1 MSNPFHTHIREDIR
15 FLGKLLGDTLKEQEG
30 LATYQLIEKIRQLS
44 VAYRNRDDGR
54 AGMELDR
61 RLGLLSPEQ
70 TVSVIRAFS
79 YFSHLANLAEDQ
91 ARLAQEE
98 DDAQGMRL
106 LTTKH
111 SKRSDLQ
118 SSGQITETFLA
129 LRNEGLRGKKLR
141 DSLKD
146 CRVWTVL
153 TAHPTEVQRKSV
165 MDTERRIAR
174 LLGERHFLRRSQASM
189 NRLAENEQDL
199 RAEMALLW
207 QTRMLRTE
215 KLSVRD
221 EIENALSFYNITFLR
236 ELPKLHK
243 KIEQV
248 SGLNELPPLIQMGN
262 WIGGD
267 RDGNPNVTADTL
279 IRTVTRH
286 AETVLR
292 HYLDEVQQLKAELS
306 VSELLRGTTK
316 GLRRLAERAQDP
328 SQHRADEPYRRA
340 LIGIYARLAATLQ
353 RLTGK
358 QALGHAVKPADPYLD
373 SQDFINDL
381 EVIQEALASHQGER
395 LSPMRLEPLIRA
407 ARTFGFHL
415 ASHDLRQSSDIHEAC
430 IHELLVNAKV
440 HANYLGLPEARR
452 QEILL
457 QCLNEPRPLR
467 IPRVRYSD
475 RLESELKIF
484 EKAFAAR
491 HVLGP
496 GVIRQC
502 IVSHTEQV
510 SDLLEVMVLQKE
522 VGLMDAGLKRA
533 RLGLLPVPLFETMD
547 DLDRSER
554 IMRDLYALPGIQALI
569 QRSGGEQE
577 IMLGYSDSNKDGG
590 VFASSWALYKASDR
604 LAKFFLGLPGIKL
617 RLFHGRGG
625 TVGRGGGPSYQAIR
639 AQPPGT
645 VGGQLRLTEQG
656 EMITS
661 KYAEPELGRR
671 NLETLLA
678 ATLETS
684 LLRGQKEPPATFVQA
699 AQTIAQASQEA
710 YQALVYK
717 TPAFV
722 DYFFEATPIS
732 EIAELNIGSRPAAR
746 PGAGPSGRAIESLR
760 AIPWGFSWGQSRVNL
775 PGWYGFGSGIESF
788 LQQNPKEHRALLHAM
803 LADWPFFETIVSNVD
818 MVMAKAD
825 RRIAE
830 RYASLVRN
838 RAVAQQVW
846 AMLNAEWDCT
856 EQALRLITGKKDRL
870 AHNPTLA
877 ASIQHR
883 FAYLD
888 PLNHLQV
895 ELLRRWRKG
904 QRDVRSQ
911 RGIHLSINGV
921 AAGLRNTG

>member
-1 MSNPFHTHIREDIR
+1 MIHPFHSMIREDIR

-30 LATYQLIEKIRQLS
+30 PATYQLIEKIRQLS
-44 VAYRNRDDGR
+44 VAYRHRDDKR
-54 AGMELDR
+54 AGLELDR
-61 RLGLLSPEQ
+61 RLAQLSPEQ

-91 ARLAQEE
+91 ARLAE
-98 DDAQGMRL
+98 DEDERGESAEGSIKQT
-106 LTTKH
+106 LT
-111 SKRSDLQ
+111 SLKR
-118 SSGQITETFLA
+118 
-129 LRNEGLRGKKLR
+129 EGLRGKKLR
-141 DSLKD
+141 EALEG
-146 CRVWTVL
+146 CRVWPVL

-165 MDTERRIAR
+165 MDTERRIAKR
-174 LLGERHFLRRSQASM
+174 LGERHVLKRSGASLGQLH
-189 NRLAENEQDL
+189 RNEVAL
-199 RAEMALLW
+199 RADLALLW

-215 KLSVRD
+215 KLLVND
-221 EIENALSFYNITFLR
+221 EIENALSFYNITFLNR
-236 ELPKLHK
+236 IPSLHK
-243 KIEQV
+243 KIEEL
-248 SGLNELPPLIQMGN
+248 SGLEKLSPLVQMGN

-292 HYLDEVQQLKAELS
+292 HYLREVQQLKAELS

-316 GLRRLAERAQDP
+316 TLRNLAAMAQDS

-340 LIGIYARLAATLQ
+340 LIGVYARLAVTLQ
-353 RLTGK
+353 RLTGT
-358 QALGHAVKPADPYLD
+358 QALGQAVGPAEPYLD
-373 SQDFINDL
+373 GESFVKDL
-381 EVIQEALASHQGER
+381 HIIREALVAHRGER
-395 LSPMRLEPLIRA
+395 ISRARLEPLIHA
-407 ARTFGFHL
+407 ARSFGFHL
-415 ASHDLRQSSDIHEAC
+415 ASHDLRQSSDVHQTC
-430 IHELLVNAKV
+430 IHELLAVANV
-440 HANYLGLPEARR
+440 HSNYRRLGEVHR
-452 QEILL
+452 QRILL
-457 QCLNEPRPLR
+457 ELLQEPRPLR
-467 IPRVRYSD
+467 IPRVRYSE

-484 EKAFAAR
+484 EKAFEAR
-491 HVLGP
+491 QVFGP
-496 GVIRQC
+496 EVIRHC

-522 VGLMDAGLKRA
+522 VGLMDGSLRKAK
-533 RLGLLPVPLFETMD
+533 LGLIPVPLFETIE
-547 DLDRSER
+547 DLDRSEQ
-554 IMRDLYALPGIQALI
+554 IMRDLYALPGIEALMR
-569 QRSGGEQE
+569 RSGGQQE

-590 VFASSWALYKASDR
+590 VFASSWYLYKASGR
-604 LAKFFLGLPGIKL
+604 LARFFTSLPGIRL

-639 AQPPGT
+639 AQPAGT

-661 KYAEPELGRR
+661 KYGEPELGQR

-678 ATLETS
+678 ATLEVS
-684 LLRGQKEPPATFVQA
+684 LLRNQKEAPSHFLQA
-699 AQTIAQASQEA
+699 AQVIAQASQET

-746 PGAGPSGRAIESLR
+746 PGAGPTGRSIESLR

-775 PGWYGFGSGIESF
+775 PGWYGFGSGIYTF
-788 LQQNPKEHRALLHAM
+788 LSQSPRERRALLHDM
-803 LADWPFFETIVSNVD
+803 LAWWPFFETIVSNVD

-825 RRIAE
+825 RRIAR
-830 RYASLVRN
+830 RYASLVRD

-846 AMLNAEWDCT
+846 ALLSKEWDRT
-856 EQALRLITGKKDRL
+856 EQALRLVTGKKERL

-904 QRDVRSQ
+904 QRDIRSQ

-921 AAGLRNTG
+921 AAGLRNSG

>member
-1 MSNPFHTHIREDIR
+1 MVNSFHLTIREDIR

-44 VAYRNRDDGR
+44 VAYRHRDDRR
-54 AGMELDR
+54 AGLELDR
-61 RLGLLSPEQ
+61 RLAQLSPEQ

-91 ARLAQEE
+91 ARLAQE
-98 DDAQGMRL
+98 DDETQ
-106 LTTKH
+106 
-111 SKRSDLQ
+111 
-118 SSGQITETFLA
+118 GQIAQTFLA
-129 LRNEGLRGKKLR
+129 LREEGLRGTRLR
-141 DSLKD
+141 EALAG
-146 CRVWTVL
+146 CCVWPVL

-165 MDTERRIAR
+165 VDTERRIAK
-174 LLGERHFLRRSQASM
+174 LLGERHVLKKSQASASQQS
-189 NRLAENEQDL
+189 LNEQAL
-199 RAEMALLW
+199 RAELVLLW
-207 QTRMLRTE
+207 QTRMLRIE
-215 KLSVRD
+215 KLLVND
-221 EIENALSFYNITFLR
+221 EIENALSFYKTTFLH
-236 ELPKLHK
+236 ELPRLHK
-243 KIEQV
+243 RVEQL
-248 SGLNELPPLIQMGN
+248 SGLENLPPLVQMGN

-267 RDGNPNVTADTL
+267 RDGNPNVTAETL

-292 HYLDEVQQLKAELS
+292 HYLHEVQQLKAELS

-316 GLRRLAERAQDP
+316 ALRSLAAAAHDP
-328 SQHRADEPYRRA
+328 SQHRIDEPYRRA

-353 RLTGK
+353 RLTGV
-358 QALGHAVKPADPYLD
+358 QALGHAVRPAEPYLD
-373 SQDFINDL
+373 SETFVKDL
-381 EVIQEALASHQGER
+381 EVIRQALMAHRGER
-395 LSPMRLEPLIRA
+395 LCRARLEPLLHA
-407 ARTFGFHL
+407 AQTFGFHL
-415 ASHDLRQSSDIHEAC
+415 ASHDLRQNSDTHEAC
-430 IHELLVNAKV
+430 IHELLVHAKIQP
-440 HANYLGLPEARR
+440 NYRGLSELHR
-452 QEILL
+452 QKLLLELL
-457 QCLNEPRPLR
+457 QEPRPLR
-467 IPRVRYSD
+467 IPRVRYSEQ
-475 RLESELKIF
+475 LESELRIF
-484 EKAFAAR
+484 EKAFEAR
-491 HVLGP
+491 QVFGP
-496 GVIRQC
+496 KVIRHC

-522 VGLMDAGLKRA
+522 VGLMNGSLKKA
-533 RLGLLPVPLFETMD
+533 RLGLIPVPLFETMD
-547 DLDRSER
+547 DLDRSEQ
-554 IMRDLYALPGIQALI
+554 IMRDLYALPGIEALI
-569 QRSGGEQE
+569 QRSGSEQE
-577 IMLGYSDSNKDGG
+577 VMLGYSDSNKDGG
-590 VFASSWALYKASDR
+590 VFASSWYLYKASDQ
-604 LAKFFLGLPGIKL
+604 LARFFAGLPGIRL

-661 KYAEPELGRR
+661 KYAEPELGGR

-684 LLRGQKEPPATFVQA
+684 LLRGQKQPPAHFTQA
-699 AQTIAQASQEA
+699 AQAIAQASQDA
-710 YQALVYK
+710 YQGLVYR
-717 TPAFV
+717 TPCFV

-732 EIAELNIGSRPAAR
+732 EIAELNIGSRPASR
-746 PGAGPSGRAIESLR
+746 PGAGPAGRSIEKLR

-775 PGWYGFGSGIESF
+775 PGWYGFGTGIEAF
-788 LQQNPKEHRALLHAM
+788 LNQNPRANRAILHDM
-803 LADWPFFETIVSNVD
+803 LTHWPFFETIVSNVD

-825 RRIAE
+825 RRIAQ

-838 RAVAQQVW
+838 RTVAQQVW
-846 AMLNAEWDCT
+846 NLLSDEWDRT
-856 EQALRLITGKKDRL
+856 EQALRLITGKKERL

>member
-1 MSNPFHTHIREDIR
+1 MDNPFHSTIREDIR

-30 LATYQLIEKIRQLS
+30 PATYQLIEKIRQLS
-44 VAYRNRDDGR
+44 VAYRHRDDRKAGR
-54 AGMELDR
+54 ELDR
-61 RLGLLSPEQ
+61 RLAQLSPEQ

-91 ARLAQEE
+91 ARLAEEE
-98 DDAQGMRL
+98 DEAQ
-106 LTTKH
+106 
-111 SKRSDLQ
+111 
-118 SSGQITETFLA
+118 GQITQTFLS
-129 LRNEGLRGKKLR
+129 LRDEGLRGKKLR
-141 DSLKD
+141 EALEG
-146 CRVWTVL
+146 CRVWPVL

-165 MDTERRIAR
+165 MDTERRIAKR
-174 LLGERHFLRRSQASM
+174 LGERHLLKRSQASL
-189 NRLAENEQDL
+189 RQLALNEQAL
-199 RAEMALLW
+199 RAELALLW

-215 KLSVRD
+215 KLLVND
-221 EIENALSFYNITFLR
+221 EIENALSFYNITFLH
-236 ELPKLHK
+236 ELPRLHK
-243 KIEQV
+243 RVEQL
-248 SGLNELPPLIQMGN
+248 SGLENLPPLVQMGN

-279 IRTVTRH
+279 ILTVTRH
-286 AETVLR
+286 AETALR
-292 HYLDEVQQLKAELS
+292 HYLREVQQLKAELS

-316 GLRRLAERAQDP
+316 ALRSLASAAQDP

-340 LIGIYARLAATLQ
+340 LIGVYARLVTTLQ
-353 RLTGK
+353 RLTGA
-358 QALGHAVKPADPYLD
+358 QALGHAVRPAEPYLD
-373 SQDFINDL
+373 SESFIKDL
-381 EVIQEALASHQGER
+381 KIIRDALMAHRGER
-395 LSPMRLEPLIRA
+395 LSRARLEPLIHA
-407 ARTFGFHL
+407 AETFGFHL

-430 IHELLVNAKV
+430 IHELLVASKV
-440 HANYLGLPEARR
+440 HSNYRGLSEVHR
-452 QEILL
+452 QKLL
-457 QCLNEPRPLR
+457 LDLLREPRSLR
-467 IPRVRYSD
+467 IARMRYSD

-484 EKAFAAR
+484 EKAFEAR
-491 HVLGP
+491 QIFGAK
-496 GVIRQC
+496 VIRHC

-522 VGLMDAGLKRA
+522 VGLMDGSLQKAK
-533 RLGLLPVPLFETMD
+533 LGLIPVPLFETMD
-547 DLDRSER
+547 DLDRSEQ
-554 IMRDLYALPGIQALI
+554 IMRDLYALPGIEALI

-590 VFASSWALYKASDR
+590 VFASSWYLYKASDR
-604 LAKFFLGLPGIKL
+604 LARFFASRPGIRL

-684 LLRGQKEPPATFVQA
+684 LLHGQTQPSTDFIQA
-699 AQTIAQASQEA
+699 AQAIAQASQQA
-710 YQALVYK
+710 YQALVYQ

-732 EIAELNIGSRPAAR
+732 EIAGLNIGSRPASR
-746 PGAGPSGRAIESLR
+746 PGAGPSGRSIESLR

-775 PGWYGFGSGIESF
+775 PGWYGFGAGIEAF
-788 LQQNPKEHRALLHAM
+788 LEDSPRENRALLHEM
-803 LADWPFFETIVSNVD
+803 FSRWPFFETIVSNVD

-825 RRIAE
+825 RRIAQ

-838 RAVAQQVW
+838 RSVAQQVW
-846 AMLNAEWDCT
+846 GLLNDEWDRT
-856 EQALRLITGKKDRL
+856 EHALRLITGRKERL

-895 ELLRRWRKG
+895 ELLRRWRQG